1 MAKHG
6 LVLSEFSLISKVA
19 SGLSIVL
26 VGRNALVRHG
36 YSYLSLAMV
45 EFQANLLKFRL
56 SEIRATLRLN
66 IIHKSHNY
74 SPLYLMHVVLNDFG
88 YPHKNH

>member
-1 MAKHG
+1 M
-6 LVLSEFSLISKVA
+6 LIEFSLISKGCFRIINCF
-19 SGLSIVL
+19 SRKECISLTF
-26 VGRNALVRHG
+26 G

-45 EFQANLLKFRL
+45 EFQANLLKFQL

-88 YPHKNH
+88 YSK